1 MKIISYNVNGIRAAL
16 KKGFIEWLQVADPN
30 VILIQETKAHKE
42 QLDLAVF
49 TEAGYPYNYWFSA
62 QKKGY
67 SSVAVLSKTKPN
79 HIEYGTGIES
89 MDFEGRNL
97 RVDFD
102 TVSIMSLYL
111 PSGTNDLRL
120 DFKLNYMTEFQDYIN
135 NLKKDIPNLIIG
147 GDYNICHEAIDIHNP
162 VGLKNTSGFLPVERE
177 WIHGFIESG
186 FIDTFRYF
194 NKEPDNYSWWSYRA
208 NARNNNKG
216 WRIDYLMASKPLK
229 NRLKRAY
236 ILPEAKHS
244 DHCPIGLEVED

>member
-16 KKGFIEWLQVADPN
+16 KKGFIDWLKAANPDV
-30 VILIQETKAHKE
+30 LCLQETKAHKE
-42 QLDLAVF
+42 QLDLTVF
-49 TEAGYPYNYWFSA
+49 EDAGYKYNYWFSA

-67 SSVAVLSKTKPN
+67 SSVAVLCKEEPN

-120 DFKLNYMTEFQDYIN
+120 DFKFNYMDEFLEYITE
-135 NLKKDIPNLIIG
+135 LRKTIPNLVIC
-147 GDYNICHEAIDIHNP
+147 GDYNICHEEIDIHNP
-162 VGLKNTSGFLPVERE
+162 KGLKNTSGFLPVERK
-177 WIHGFIESG
+177 WIGEMIDSG
-186 FIDTFRYF
+186 FIDTFRHF
-194 NKEPDNYSWWSYRA
+194 NKEPDQYSWWSYRA

-216 WRIDYLMASKPLK
+216 WRLDYCMASAPLK
-229 NRLKRAY
+229 NRLKRSF
-236 ILPEAKHS
+236 ILSEAKHS
-244 DHCPIGLEVED
+244 DHCPVGVEIE

>member
-16 KKGFIEWLQVADPN
+16 KKGFLDWLQAANPD
-30 VILIQETKAHKE
+30 VILIQETKAHKD
-42 QLDLAVF
+42 QLDLELF
-49 TEAGYPYNYWFSA
+49 KKAGYPYHYWFSA

-79 HIEYGTGIES
+79 HIEYGTGIPT

-102 TVSIMSLYL
+102 SVSIMSLYL

-120 DFKLNYMTEFQDYIN
+120 DFKLNYMAEFQEYID
-135 NLKKDIPNLIIG
+135 NLRKEIPNLIIG
-147 GDYNICHEAIDIHNP
+147 GDFNICHEEIDIHNP
-162 VGLKNTSGFLPVERE
+162 KGLKNTSGFLPVERQ
-177 WIHGFIESG
+177 WIHNFIESG
-186 FIDTFRYF
+186 FIDTFRHF
-194 NKEPDNYSWWSYRA
+194 NKEPHNYSWWSYRA

-216 WRIDYLMASKPLK
+216 WRIDYLMASAPLK
-229 NRLKRAY
+229 ERLKRAY

-244 DHCPIGLEVED
+244 DHCPIGLEIED